1 MPLGPRRPSP
11 LLATVAVVACLG
23 VTAGAIYVVT
33 EDRATWH
40 PDEWDPRVVDVAA
53 FVEDERGLRFDH
65 PVAVDFLT
73 AEQYSQRTR
82 VDESQLTGGDRRL
95 IEEGTAPLRALG
107 LVPADFD
114 AVESANDLSDT
125 ATAAFYDPL
134 SERIAVRGTEMTAD
148 LRVTLAHEL
157 VHVLQDQHFDLEA
170 LLDDVDPTGDQLAGY
185 LALIEGDAT
194 RIQYA
199 YVRSLPSDERD
210 SYLDAA
216 DQASSA
222 ANEQLCA
229 IPGVLVAMEGA
240 PYALG
245 PALVELIAADGGN
258 PAVDDAFHHP
268 PTTTEHMFD
277 PRSYFSGE
285 SAHDVAAPAVPG
297 GGEQIGE
304 GDSLGALPLFLL
316 LSERIDPLMAL
327 SAADGWGGDAYVVYD
342 RGGTTCMDL
351 AVEGDSARDGEELL
365 GALQAW
371 ASAGPTGAA
380 HVRSDGD
387 LALVS
392 TCQPGAGTRP
402 SRRGLDALTLPA
414 VRAQVM
420 LHAGRP
426 AGDVDEAFGAADCFV
441 RAVPLDQLVEANE
454 SAEPPADVRA
464 AIDRALDDCR
474 VG

>member
-1 MPLGPRRPSP
+1 LSIIA
-11 LLATVAVVACLG
+11 LVACVG
-23 VTAGAIYVVT
+23 AAGGAIYL
-33 EDRATWH
+33 ATDDEGPSY
-40 PDEWDPRVVDVAA
+40 PDEWDRRLVDLAA

-73 AEQYSQRTR
+73 AEEYSERTR
-82 VDESQLTGGDRRL
+82 VQESELTREDQRL
-95 IEEGTAPLRALG
+95 IEERTAPLRALG
-107 LVPADFD
+107 LVPDDFD
-114 AVESANDLSDT
+114 AVESANELSDT
-125 ATAAFYDPL
+125 ATVAYYDPL
-134 SERIAVRGTEMTAD
+134 RERIVVRGTATTTD

-222 ANEQLCA
+222 AQEQLGA

-240 PYALG
+240 PYTLG
-245 PALVELIAADGGN
+245 PSLVELIAADGGN

-277 PRSYFSGE
+277 PRSYFSRE

-304 GDSLGALPLFLL
+304 GDSLGAMPLFLL
-316 LSERIDPLMAL
+316 LSERIDPLVAL

-392 TCQPGAGTRP
+392 TCQPGAGTQP

-420 LHAGRP
+420 LAAGRP
-426 AGDVDEAFGAADCFV
+426 AGDIDEAFGAADCFV

-474 VG
+474 LG